1 MDERDRLFYMMWG
14 LVIALIGIAA
24 AVAMLGYG
32 AEAWLIL
39 FGGAG
44 VALVIV
50 SGDDNTKFY
59 GGIGL
64 ILFGVLMYAWLS
76 GTNVAWVII
85 AIVVVIG
92 GLVIWHGLRG
102 EKNEGSA

>member
-1 MDERDRLFYMMWG
+1 MDEKDRVFYMVWG

-24 AVAMLGYG
+24 AVAMMGYG
-32 AEAWLIL
+32 AFSWLIL

-50 SGDDNTKFY
+50 SGEDNTKFY
-59 GGIGL
+59 GGIAL

-76 GTNVAWVII
+76 GANVAWVII

-102 EKNEGSA
+102 EKNE